1 MGPLAGLKVVEI
13 AGFGPGPMAGML
25 LADHGAAVTRVERP
39 AGHDAGFHVD
49 QRYFLHNR
57 GKRRVTLDL
66 KRPGD
71 LAELLALIDVADV
84 LIEGFRPGVA
94 ERIGFGPDAV
104 HARNP
109 RLIYARVTA
118 WGQDGPWSLVAA
130 HDINVVAATGALAS
144 IGPADGAPA
153 MPLNLVADFGGG
165 AMYAVFGILAALHE
179 RHASGQGQVVDIAM
193 AEGALS
199 LMTSTYGYTAAGIH
213 AAPRGGN
220 LLDGG
225 VPWYGV
231 YATADGKWVSVGALE
246 PAFFVNLMTVL
257 GLDPDWLARREGQ
270 RTALRR
276 EIAAAF
282 ATATRD
288 QWVERFA
295 GVEACF
301 APVLE
306 VEEASAFPQFAARG
320 SLVAVAGVIQPGIAP
335 RFSRSVAAPLQA
347 VAA

>member
-13 AGFGPGPMAGML
+13 AGFGPGPMAGMM
-25 LADHGAAVTRVERP
+25 LADQGAAVTRVERP

-49 QRYFLHNR
+49 RRYFLHNR
-57 GKRRVTLDL
+57 GKRLVTLDL
-66 KRPGD
+66 KRPED
-71 LAELLALIDVADV
+71 LAELLTLIDEADV

-109 RLIYARVTA
+109 RVVYARVTA
-118 WGQDGPWSLVAA
+118 WGQDGPWSQVAA
-130 HDINVVAATGALAS
+130 HDVNVVAATGALAS
-144 IGPADGAPA
+144 IGPAKGAPT

-179 RHASGQGQVVDIAM
+179 RQTSGQGQVVDVAM

-213 AAPRGGN
+213 KTPRGGN

-231 YATADGKWVSVGALE
+231 YATADSKWVSVGALE
-246 PAFFVNLMTVL
+246 PAFFVNLMKVL
-257 GLDPDWLARREGQ
+257 GLNPDWLARRDAQ
-270 RTALRR
+270 SATLRE
-276 EIAAAF
+276 EIAAVF
-282 ATATRD
+282 ATASRD
-288 QWVERFA
+288 EWVARFA

-306 VEEASAFPQFAARG
+306 VAEAAVFPQFAARG
-320 SLVAVAGVIQPGIAP
+320 SLVSIDGIVQPGIAP

>member
-1 MGPLAGLKVVEI
+1 MGPLAGLNVVEI
-13 AGFGPGPMAGML
+13 AGFGPGPMAGMM

-39 AGHDAGFHVD
+39 AGHDAGFHVED
-49 QRYFLHNR
+49 RYFLHHR
-57 GKRRVTLDL
+57 GKRRVTLNL
-66 KRPGD
+66 KQP
-71 LAELLALIDVADV
+71 AELAGLLDLIDAADV

-118 WGQDGPWSLVAA
+118 WGQDGPWARVAA
-130 HDINVVAATGALAS
+130 HDVNVVAATGALAS

-179 RHASGQGQVVDIAM
+179 RHASGKGQVVDVAM

-231 YATADGKWVSVGALE
+231 YETADGRWVAVGALE

-257 GLDPDWLARREGQ
+257 DLDTGWLARRDAE
-270 RTALRR
+270 RTELRR
-276 EIAAAF
+276 QMAMAF
-282 ATATRD
+282 ARASRD
-288 QWVERFA
+288 EWVERFA

-306 VEEASAFPQFAARG
+306 LAEAPAFPQFAARG
-320 SLVAVAGVIQPGIAP
+320 SLVSVDGVIQPGVAP
-335 RFSRSVAAPLQA
+335 RFSRSVADPVRTAG
-347 VAA
+347 

>member
-1 MGPLAGLKVVEI
+1 MGPLAGLRVVEI

-39 AGHDAGFHVD
+39 AGHDAGFAVEP
-49 QRYFLHNR
+49 RFFLHNR

-66 KRPGD
+66 KQPAD
-71 LAELLALIDVADV
+71 LAALLAMIDDADV

-94 ERIGFGPDAV
+94 ERIGVGPEAV
-104 HARNP
+104 TARNP

-118 WGQDGPWSLVAA
+118 WGQDGPWAQVAA

-144 IGPADGAPA
+144 IGPAGGAPA

-165 AMYAVFGILAALHE
+165 ALYAVFGILAALHE
-179 RHASGQGQVVDIAM
+179 RSSSGLGQVVDVAM

-213 AAPRGGN
+213 APPRGGN

-257 GLDPDWLARREGQ
+257 GLDPRWLARRDGEREQ
-270 RTALRR
+270 LRY

-288 QWVERFA
+288 EWVERFV

-306 VEEASAFPQFAARG
+306 IAESPAFAQFAARG
-320 SLVAVAGVIQPGIAP
+320 SLVAVDGIVQPGIAP
-335 RFSRSVAAPLQA
+335 RFSRSVADPLR
-347 VAA
+347 AAA